1 MGKEG
6 RAEAMNGNGSL
17 FRRYRAVY
25 VAASTIR
32 KVTFEACSLD
42 EAQRLATVW
51 GFGLEGEV
59 VGEGD
64 DTQGQAVGPEAF
76 DVTKACRILGDI
88 SRTTLYRLLLR
99 GKLERLPA
107 TRKVLV
113 TRRSIE
119 RFCSRVP

>member
-1 MGKEG
+1 MGEK
-6 RAEAMNGNGSL
+6 RRSEAMNGNGSA
-17 FRRYRAVY
+17 FRSYRAVY
-25 VAASTIR
+25 VAKSSIR
-32 KVTFEACSLD
+32 KVTFEAFSLD
-42 EAQRLATVW
+42 EAQCLAAVW

-59 VGEGD
+59 CGEGNNAY
-64 DTQGQAVGPEAF
+64 GHPVGPEAY

-88 SRTTLYRLLLR
+88 SRTTLYRLLIR

-119 RFCSRVP
+119 RFCSGVP